1 MIHIFLITAAVQKG
15 SPVTVAMI
23 RASGIVGSFL
33 LQFIGC
39 GAEPDPTITSIV
51 GAVVIGSAAVLSTFE
66 NTEKGDWMNKKL
78 ESCWSRIKLV
88 CSKCSRKQSDEQVEA
103 DQSSNV

>member
-39 GAEPDPTITSIV
+39 GAEPDPTIPSIV

-88 CSKCSRKQSDEQVEA
+88 CSKCSRKQNDEQVEA